1 MGRSRSSFHG
11 LKDGYVFYKSL
22 KDTHPSVYSS
32 VSAGLSNWADP
43 QRKTGISEKLRAM
56 AQIERQKEKNFLSDI
71 FGFDVTYDINNKNF
85 EKDFFQALNKA
96 LQLKG
101 IYDRHK
107 ARFTNAG
114 GTQNWNAAKNTSAA
128 YFGKYLN
135 DAFEESKAGIANAIT
150 SSLISSGNYEAISQT
165 LENYLTST
173 VLPRAIQL
181 YSEIKVFRDAEDKE
195 EYGSYKEIYDAIMSF
210 SNASGQN
217 PILNQIY
224 DLYLGDRVKELING
238 LKEDSKK
245 NKTKIKK
252 LRRKDLGK
260 LKVAEKNY
268 TKGGN
273 LQELLTGAVADAAT
287 GINNT
292 FSTTNGNVTL
302 TWKTAFTGHK
312 GLKDDMVYI
321 FNVDPSE
328 VEKALNELE
337 YTEKTSRASNVTAM
351 NNMLSRLDGIE
362 EGYVVHVNAKDY
374 VNKMEKGFSAGEA
387 VTLKNLK
394 STFDIGGG
402 SPPVDFDQM
411 IAQIAQLE
419 IGAIGDKYMAE
430 ARESVAACAAYML
443 FDDFETIGNE
453 VAGAPGVVGNQ
464 IHLFYL
470 NGFYVTLSILL
481 DRLANAFSEINQQIP
496 TSLVNV
502 RIRNGKIQFPSPDE
516 WGEGKWEIQK
526 NYTLNHTTIEMRFL
540 KNINEF
546 LNDVV

>member
-1 MGRSRSSFHG
+1 MGRSRNSFHG
-11 LKDGYVFYKSL
+11 LKDGYVFYQSL

-56 AQIERQKEKNFLSDI
+56 AQIERQKEQNFLSDI
-71 FGFDVTYDINNKNF
+71 FGFNVTYDINNKNF

-101 IYDRHK
+101 VYDRHK

-128 YFGKYLN
+128 YFGDYLN
-135 DAFEESKAGIANAIT
+135 KAYEESKTDIANAVA
-150 SSLISSGNYEAISQT
+150 SSLISSGDYNTISQT

-181 YSEIKVFRDAEDKE
+181 YSEIRAFKGAEDKE
-195 EYGSYKEIYDAIMSF
+195 EYGSYKEIYDAVMSF
-210 SNASGQN
+210 SNGSGQN
-217 PILNQIY
+217 PILKQIY
-224 DLYLGDRVKELING
+224 DLYLGDRVKELIKG

-245 NKTKIKK
+245 NKTKIRK

-260 LKVAEKNY
+260 LKVAGLNY

-273 LQELLTGAVADAAT
+273 LQELLAGAITGAAT
-287 GINNT
+287 GINST
-292 FSTTNGNVTL
+292 FSATNGDITL
-302 TWKTAFTGHK
+302 TGKIAFTGHK
-312 GLKDDMVYI
+312 GLKNDMTYI

-328 VEKALNELE
+328 IEKALSELE
-337 YTEKTSRASNVTAM
+337 YSEKTSRASNINAM

-387 VTLKNLK
+387 VSLKNLK
-394 STFDIGGG
+394 SAFSIGGG

-419 IGAIGDKYMAE
+419 VGAIGDKYMAE

-453 VAGAPGVVGNQ
+453 VAGAQGVVGNQ

-481 DRLANAFSEINQQIP
+481 DRLADAFSQIQKQIP
-496 TSLVNV
+496 TSLVSV
-502 RIRNGKIQFPSPDE
+502 QIRNGKIQFPNPDE

-526 NYTLNHTTIEMRFL
+526 NYTLNHTTIEMHFL
-540 KNINEF
+540 KNINDF
-546 LNDVV
+546 LNSVV